1 MRRAIQISL
10 VAGLA
15 VGPALAGSA
24 QAQPLS
30 GFQLNRYE
38 PTAAGEWSFAVD
50 HPWYS
55 ATRRF
60 AVGMT
65 MNYAHQPLVLGLV
78 TDSGFQQT
86 SPLISNLFI
95 GHIDGAVS
103 FLDRI
108 LLSASLPVTLAE
120 TGSAGHG
127 ASIGDPR
134 IGALARIWG
143 QPLGSVVSI
152 SAGANLWIP
161 LRAGGGD
168 ALPATSSDQQVR
180 VLPKVVVGGLWRR
193 LLWSATAGVLIRQE
207 AVLNGLSVGNADVA
221 RVGSELQ
228 LGLAASYFDAERR
241 FSFGPEF
248 MISTTVSGET
258 AATRYG
264 TSLEALF
271 GGQYNIARMIQVGLA
286 AGVGFV
292 RQPGTPDARA
302 LLRVA
307 YAPFGQPQKPKV
319 KDTDGDG
326 IPDNEDACP
335 RERGLRTGDAFTHG
349 CPPKAKVVVLDRD
362 RDGIPDGE
370 DLCPDVPQG
379 SRPDAEKRGCP
390 APATPPPDRDGD
402 GIIDREDQCPDV
414 PQGPQADAARKG
426 CPAQDSDKDGVVD
439 ALDQCLFEP
448 AGLFPD
454 PNAPGCP
461 LSDKDGDQVPD
472 VQDACPKKA
481 GAPHPDPK
489 RNGCPSLVEVKG
501 GQIVIL
507 RQVFF
512 GPNADNI
519 LTKSYPV
526 LQGVVDVLLAVP
538 TIKRVGIEGHTDAGG
553 KFASN
558 LDLSERRAKSVLR
571 WLVSRGISPDRL
583 EAKGYGPTRP
593 VATNKTN
600 AGRAKNRRVEFH
612 ILDNSATSA
621 GGAAQTPTP
630 VGDKPVDKPAADK
643 PVDKSVDKAP
653 VADKPALSPAQDK
666 PAAKPVEKPVDKPA
680 EKPADKPAEKAD
692 ELLQLDKPAAKPAA
706 KPATTRKSADP
717 LL

>member
-1 MRRAIQISL
+1 MRRATQFSL
-10 VAGLA
+10 LGGLA
-15 VGPALAGSA
+15 LGLALADSA

-30 GFQLNRYE
+30 GFQLNRFE

-65 MNYAHQPLVLGLV
+65 LNYAHQPLVLGLV

-86 SPLISNLFI
+86 QALISNLLV

-103 FLDRI
+103 FLDRV
-108 LLSASLPVTLAE
+108 LVSASLPVTLAE
-120 TGSAGHG
+120 TGSAGRG
-127 ASIGDPR
+127 ATLGDPR
-134 IGALARIWG
+134 VGALARIWG
-143 QPLGSVVSI
+143 QPFKSIVSI

-161 LRAGGGD
+161 LRAGGD
-168 ALPATSSDQQVR
+168 IVSPTASDQQVR
-180 VLPKVVVGGLWRR
+180 VLPKVVAGGVWRR
-193 LLWSATAGVLIRQE
+193 LLWSASLGVLIRQE
-207 AVLNGLSVGNADVA
+207 AVLSGLPVGTADAA

-241 FSFGPEF
+241 FSVGPELLLG
-248 MISTTVSGET
+248 TTVNGET
-258 AATRYG
+258 GFTRYG
-264 TSLEALF
+264 TSLEALL
-271 GGQYNIARMIQVGLA
+271 GAQYNIARLVQVGLA
-286 AGVGFV
+286 AGIGFV

-307 YAPFGQPQKPKV
+307 YAPFGAAQKPKE
-319 KDTDGDG
+319 KDTDSDG
-326 IPDNEDACP
+326 IPDREDACP
-335 RERGLRTGDAFTHG
+335 KERGIRTGDAFTHG
-349 CPPKAKVVVLDRD
+349 CPPKVVVVDRD
-362 RDGIPDGE
+362 RDGIADVD

-379 SRPDAEKRGCP
+379 TRPDPEKRGCP

-402 GIIDREDQCPDV
+402 GVIDREDQCPDV
-414 PQGPQADAARKG
+414 PQGRQPDADRKG
-426 CPAQDSDKDGVVD
+426 CPAQDSDKDGVID
-439 ALDQCLFEP
+439 ALDQCLFDP

-454 PNAPGCP
+454 PNMPGCP

-472 VQDACPKKA
+472 VHDACPKKA

-489 RNGCPSLVEVKG
+489 KNGCPSLVEIKN
-501 GQIVIL
+501 GQILIMKP
-507 RQVFF
+507 VFF
-512 GPNADNI
+512 GTNADNI

-538 TIKRVGIEGHTDAGG
+538 SIKRVGIEGHSDAAG

-558 LDLSERRAKSVLR
+558 LDLSDRRAKSVLR

-612 ILDNSATSA
+612 ILDNSAPAAGADAAA
-621 GGAAQTPTP
+621 GGQAPAKGADEAQS
-630 VGDKPVDKPAADK
+630 KPNQGGVDKPADPPAG
-643 PVDKSVDKAP
+643 KSSAPALEQALDKAVP
-653 VADKPALSPAQDK
+653 TSPDKASDK
-666 PAAKPVEKPVDKPA
+666 AAEAPTE
-680 EKPADKPAEKAD
+680 
-692 ELLQLDKPAAKPAA
+692 KPAAKPAGKAA
-706 KPATTRKSADP
+706 KAGKKP
-717 LL
+717 LGKASP

>member
-1 MRRAIQISL
+1 MRRATQFSL
-10 VAGLA
+10 LGGLA
-15 VGPALAGSA
+15 LGLALAGSA

-30 GFQLNRYE
+30 GFQLNRFE

-65 MNYAHQPLVLGLV
+65 LNYAHQPLVLGLV

-86 SPLISNLFI
+86 QALISNLLV

-103 FLDRI
+103 FLDRVLI
-108 LLSASLPVTLAE
+108 AASLPVTLAE
-120 TGSAGHG
+120 TGSAGRG
-127 ASIGDPR
+127 ATVGDPR
-134 IGALARIWG
+134 IGGLVRIWG
-143 QPLGSVVSI
+143 QPFQSIVSI

-161 LRAGGGD
+161 LRAGGD
-168 ALPATSSDQQVR
+168 LVSPTASDQQVR
-180 VLPKVVVGGLWRR
+180 VLPKIVAGGLWRR
-193 LLWSATAGVLIRQE
+193 LLWSASLGVLIRQE
-207 AVLNGLSVGNADVA
+207 AVLNGLPVGTADAA

-228 LGLAASYFDAERR
+228 LGLAASYYDAQRR

-248 MISTTVSGET
+248 LIGTTVSGET
-258 AATRYG
+258 GFTRYG
-264 TSLEALF
+264 TSLEALL
-271 GGQYNIARMIQVGLA
+271 GAQYNIARMIQVGLA
-286 AGVGFV
+286 AGIGFV

-307 YAPFGQPQKPKV
+307 YAPFAAAQKAKE
-319 KDTDGDG
+319 KDSDGDG
-326 IPDNEDACP
+326 IPDRDDACP
-335 RERGLRTGDAFTHG
+335 RERGIRTGDAFTHG
-349 CPPKAKVVVLDRD
+349 CPPKVPVLDRD
-362 RDGIPDGE
+362 RDGIVDAD

-379 SRPDAEKRGCP
+379 QRPDPEKRGCP

-414 PQGPQADAARKG
+414 PQGPQPDTGRKG
-426 CPAQDSDKDGVVD
+426 CPAQDSDKDGVID
-439 ALDQCLFEP
+439 ALDQCLFDP

-454 PNAPGCP
+454 PNMPGCP

-489 RNGCPSLVEVKG
+489 KNGCPSLVEIKN
-501 GQIVIL
+501 GQIVIMKP
-507 RQVFF
+507 VFF

-538 TIKRVGIEGHTDAGG
+538 SIKRVGIEGHTDAAG

-558 LDLSERRAKSVLR
+558 LDLSDRRAKSVLR

-593 VATNKTN
+593 IATNKTN

-612 ILDNSATSA
+612 ILDNSAPGAPASTASSA
-621 GGAAQTPTP
+621 GTQAPEPASDKGPAKAPEAAPEKAAP
-630 VGDKPVDKPAADK
+630 EKAAD
-643 PVDKSVDKAP
+643 PAPSKASTP
-653 VADKPALSPAQDK
+653 DPGT
-666 PAAKPVEKPVDKPA
+666 EKQT
-680 EKPADKPAEKAD
+680 EKPADKPADKAAETPAAKPTEKPAPKAGKPVK
-692 ELLQLDKPAAKPAA
+692 KPAAKAA
-706 KPATTRKSADP
+706 
-717 LL
+717 L